1 MKNFVKNT
9 LAFAATTESN
19 MGKIWWLN
27 ISYDENKDEFFAYVD
42 DGTRQGV
49 TIYQIDDT
57 QEMVDYIQTGV
68 MKHIDDVEGL
78 TKFLIKQEFIEK
90 DDVIRLNHELLW

>member
-1 MKNFVKNT
+1 
-9 LAFAATTESN
+9 

-27 ISYDENKDEFFAYVD
+27 FSYDEKSDEYFAYVD

-49 TIYQIDDT
+49 TVYQIDNT
-57 QEMVDYIQTGV
+57 EEVVEYIETGV

-78 TKFLIKQEFIEK
+78 TNFLIRQEFIEEG
-90 DDVIRLNHELLW
+90 DVIRLNTEMLW

>member
-1 MKNFVKNT
+1 
-9 LAFAATTESN
+9 

-27 ISYDENKDEFFAYVD
+27 ISYDERTDEFFAYVD
-42 DGTRQGV
+42 DGNRHGV
-49 TIYQIDDT
+49 TVYQIDNT
-57 QEMVDYIQTGV
+57 QEIVDYIKTGR

-78 TKFLIKQEFIEK
+78 TKFLIEQEFIEK

>member
-1 MKNFVKNT
+1 
-9 LAFAATTESN
+9 

-42 DGTRQGV
+42 DGVRTGV
-49 TIYQIDDT
+49 TVFQIDDT
-57 QEMVDYIQTGV
+57 DEIIGYIQTGV

-78 TKFLIKQEFIEK
+78 TKFLIKQEFIAKE
-90 DDVIRLNHELLW
+90 DIIRLNKDLLW